1 LQILKKAVAAADVK
15 IGKIRYGRN
24 NSIIVIA
31 ATLLCLAAASI
42 TIMHSDK
49 DNAARSE
56 ASDYSIPRQVQYSFT
71 LQNKSHQM
79 IKQAELWTFAPV
91 KQTANQLCIKLQSNY
106 PYKLLTD
113 DSGNQV
119 LHFTFEN
126 LVPYGS
132 RIVTIKANLLVTVT
146 ANPIP
151 SAPSSRDLNP
161 QKYIESD
168 HPAVN
173 RIAHILQK
181 ADTSKTIK
189 EAFRWVA
196 GNVRYSGFAGRD
208 RGALYALAH
217 KKGDCTEYAN
227 LFVALCRAN
236 GIAARPIGGYVCPQS
251 GVLKARDY
259 HNWGEF
265 YENGIWQLA
274 DPQNR
279 ILMRNAADYIAMR
292 IIHGSIDGPMG
303 PYNRFRF
310 KGEGLEVKMN

>member
-1 LQILKKAVAAADVK
+1 LQILRKAATK
-15 IGKIRYGRN
+15 GKTGKIRYGRN
-24 NSIIVIA
+24 NLIIVIA
-31 ATLLCLAAASI
+31 ATVLCLAAASV
-42 TIMHSDK
+42 TTMHSDK
-49 DNAARSE
+49 GDAARLE
-56 ASDYSIPRQVQYSFT
+56 GGGYSISRQIQYSFT
-71 LQNKSHQM
+71 LQNRSHQV

-91 KQTANQLCIKLQSNY
+91 KETAGQRCLKLQSNY

-126 LVPYGS
+126 LAPYAS
-132 RIVTIKANLLVTVT
+132 RVVTIKTHLLVSAT
-146 ANPIP
+146 ANPIT
-151 SAPSSRDLNP
+151 SAPLPRDLNP

-168 HPAVN
+168 HPAIN
-173 RIAHILQK
+173 RLAHKLQK
-181 ADTSKTIK
+181 ADASKTI
-189 EAFRWVA
+189 EEIFRWVA
-196 GNVRYSGFAGRD
+196 GNVRYSGYAGRD
-208 RGALYALAH
+208 RGALYALEH

-236 GIAARPIGGYVCPQS
+236 SIAARPIGGYVCPQS

-265 YENGIWQLA
+265 YKNGTWQLA

-279 ILMRNAADYIAMR
+279 VLMRNAADYIAMR
-292 IIHGSIDGPMG
+292 IIHESEDDPMG

-310 KGEGLEVKMN
+310 KGEGLEVTMN

>member
-1 LQILKKAVAAADVK
+1 LRNETAEGKT
-15 IGKIRYGRN
+15 GKIHYGRN

-31 ATLLCLAAASI
+31 ATLLCLVAASV
-42 TIMHSDK
+42 TTMHSDK
-49 DNAARSE
+49 GDATRS
-56 ASDYSIPRQVQYSFT
+56 DGGGYSISRQIQYSFT
-71 LQNKSHQM
+71 IQNKSRQV

-91 KQTANQLCIKLQSNY
+91 KQTASQQCLKLQSNY

-119 LHFTFEN
+119 LHYTFEN
-126 LVPYGS
+126 LAPYGS
-132 RIVTIKANLLVTVT
+132 RVVTIKTHLLVSAT

-151 SAPSSRDLNP
+151 SAPLSRDLNP
-161 QKYIESD
+161 QEYIESD
-168 HPAVN
+168 HPAIS
-173 RIAHILQK
+173 RIAHKLQA
-181 ADTSKTIK
+181 ADASKTI
-189 EAFRWVA
+189 EEVFRWVA
-196 GNVRYSGFAGRD
+196 GHVRYSGYVGRD
-208 RGALYALAH
+208 RGALFALEH

-236 GIAARPIGGYVCPQS
+236 GIAARPIGGYVCLKS

-265 YENGIWQLA
+265 YKNGTWQLA

-279 ILMRNAADYIAMR
+279 VLMRNAADYIAMR
-292 IIHGSIDGPMG
+292 IIHGSGDDPMG

-310 KGEGLEVKMN
+310 KGEGLEVRMN

>member
-1 LQILKKAVAAADVK
+1 LQILKKAVAAANGK
-15 IGKIRYGRN
+15 IGNIRYGRN

-56 ASDYSIPRQVQYSFT
+56 ANDYSISRQVQFSFT
-71 LQNKSHQM
+71 LQNKSHQV
-79 IKQAELWTFAPV
+79 IKKAELWTFAPV
-91 KQTANQLCIKLQSNY
+91 KQTANQLCFKLQSNY

-126 LVPYGS
+126 LAPYGS
-132 RIVTIKANLLVTVT
+132 RVVTIKANLRFSAT
-146 ANPIP
+146 AKPNS
-151 SAPSSRDLNP
+151 SAPLPRDLNP
-161 QKYIESD
+161 QKYVESD
-168 HPAVN
+168 HPAVS

-181 ADTSKTIK
+181 ADTSKTIE

-196 GNVRYSGFAGRD
+196 GNVRYSGYAGRD
-208 RGALYALAH
+208 RGALYALEH

-279 ILMRNAADYIAMR
+279 VLMRNAADYIAMR
-292 IIHGSIDGPMG
+292 IIHGSEDGPMG
-303 PYNRFRF
+303 PYNRFRL